1 MYIPCAAKP
10 TQRIMKLGAL
20 LIFLC
25 GLRSREGGLSTDV
38 WAVARLASDLSAL
51 RKADLKSDWGERM
64 GLSPQKF
71 GENQHPTPLLL
82 AEMGMDSGL
91 SMPAPFLQSR
101 LHGSHEPRAA
111 AEKVHRGV
119 MHEVPNE
126 DANPTVPALINLG
139 GLNNLLRMQIKEM
152 HEARMAATDGDSRAL
167 SNLVILR
174 TYQNMSWR

>member
-1 MYIPCAAKP
+1 
-10 TQRIMKLGAL
+10 
-20 LIFLC
+20 
-25 GLRSREGGLSTDV
+25 
-38 WAVARLASDLSAL
+38 
-51 RKADLKSDWGERM
+51 
-64 GLSPQKF
+64 
-71 GENQHPTPLLL
+71 
-82 AEMGMDSGL
+82 MDSGL

-174 TYQNMSWR
+174 TYQNMS